1 MNAAL
6 PLAST
11 KGFEIRIGATSQSE
25 AARGSHVKESRSGG
39 AKQTEPLLT
48 RELLLC
54 TPLTLSH
61 HALLPSIFKSD
72 SVIAIRKRQTRISV
86 LLMKTLYFDCFAG
99 ASGDMILGA
108 MIAAGVDPEA
118 FRQQLSLLDVSG
130 YSIDFE
136 IVDRSGISSTHARVQ
151 TKHEHA
157 HRHLRDILKIIND
170 SRLSA
175 AVKDRAGKI
184 FSRLAEAEAQVHN
197 LPVEK
202 IHFHEVGAL
211 DAIIDV
217 VGAAICFEL
226 LNIEHFVSS
235 PLHVGSG
242 TVDMDHGRFPV
253 PPPAVAE
260 LLKGVPFYSTDIVG
274 ELVTPTGAA
283 IITTVCTEYGPIPRF
298 KLEQAGYGAGTRQYE
313 KFPNA
318 LRVLVGEDQSSSDTK
333 SVGPAESADERLWM
347 IETNMDDI
355 SPQILGHVMDRAF
368 AVGAL
373 DCYFTS
379 VQMKKNRPGVLLS
392 ILCREE
398 QRATLTEL
406 LFSETTTL
414 GIRAYEVE
422 RRALER
428 TIVTVKTQY
437 GPIDVK
443 VAQLNGHIVK
453 EMPEFEQC
461 RQAAREANVPLRIV
475 EEAARLALANKKN

>member
-1 MNAAL
+1 MSA
-6 PLAST
+6 
-11 KGFEIRIGATSQSE
+11 
-25 AARGSHVKESRSGG
+25 
-39 AKQTEPLLT
+39 
-48 RELLLC
+48 
-54 TPLTLSH
+54 
-61 HALLPSIFKSD
+61 
-72 SVIAIRKRQTRISV
+72 

-108 MIAAGVDPEA
+108 SIAAGVEPEV
-118 FRQQLSLLDVSG
+118 FKQQLSLLGVEG

-136 IVDRSGISSTHARVQ
+136 TVDRSGISATYARVQ
-151 TKHEHA
+151 TAHEHA
-157 HRHLRDILKIIND
+157 HRHLSDILKIIYE
-170 SRLSA
+170 SRLSDGVKALA
-175 AVKDRAGKI
+175 ARI
-184 FSRLAEAEAQVHN
+184 FSRLAEAEARIHN
-197 LPVEK
+197 QPVEK
-202 IHFHEVGAL
+202 VHFHEVGAF

-226 LNIEHFVSS
+226 LGIERFVSS

-283 IITTVCTEYGPIPRF
+283 IITTVCTDYGPIPRM
-298 KLEQAGYGAGTRQYE
+298 KLDQTGYGAGTREYK

-318 LRVLVGEDQSSSDTK
+318 LRILVGEESPSAVTPPAGSEDQ
-333 SVGPAESADERLWM
+333 RLWM

-355 SPQILGHVMDRAF
+355 SPQILGHVMERAF
-368 AVGAL
+368 ELGAL

-379 VQMKKNRPGVLLS
+379 VQMKKSRPGVLLS
-392 ILCREE
+392 ILCDAAERP
-398 QRATLTEL
+398 ALSEL
-406 LFSETTTL
+406 LFAETTTL

-422 RRALER
+422 RRALQR
-428 TIVTVKTQY
+428 QIVTVETQY

-453 EMPEFEQC
+453 EMPEYEQC
-461 RQAAREANVPLRIV
+461 RLAAREAKVPLRDV
-475 EEAARLALANKKN
+475 EEAARAAFARRS